1 MRNLKRALS
10 LGLTAAMISGL
21 MVMGSSAASYA
32 DVTSENNV
40 EAIEVLEAVGIMIG
54 DENGNFNPDQNVTR
68 NEMAVVMA
76 NLMEYNV
83 ASYKDTSPFTDV
95 PSWAEPYVA
104 ACYTNGITS
113 GYSDTVYGGSD
124 NVTTAQAALMLMKAL
139 GYFQYSSDF
148 GSDWQLATTRQGN
161 AIDLFVGVDSGV
173 TQPMTRNDVAQLVL
187 NTLKSGTVEA
197 STDGS
202 WSIGD
207 VTINNNVTYSFI
219 TSNQTYATAIDDVRS
234 TSNTTDANRSIVELG
249 EQLYMGD
256 LKLEDDTF
264 DDFNRPSRTWSYEGD
279 EIGTYAKKELLQV
292 SYTTEVEGGDI
303 YGDIGTSACDYDLT
317 YSVDGVELGGAATDD
332 EAAKLARRNSEDMYT
347 TGNGVLTEVYVDID
361 KEETYI
367 VEIHTY
373 LAEALN
379 DYNETSE
386 VATLRVY
393 DGREAYTNY
402 DVDVET
408 VPNVTDV
415 TEGTF
420 YQVNISKKNV
430 SPNGEVLVLN
440 DVQVLEDSEISK
452 YSSDDGNKGNAK
464 VTKLT
469 TDGTEYEGNKDAYYD
484 DEILYQYNENLLT
497 DNSYNIYLDQYGYFL
512 GVDLYEGTKNY
523 VFITGFDRNTS
534 NLAVKTATA
543 NAIFLDGTMD
553 NIQVNV
559 TATDDNIEDAYDDY
573 NAANSNVELFVPW
586 STIPYSSDSWTDL
599 GKQGDEGINN
609 LNQWYTYTVNDAG
622 VYTLKPCVNMTW
634 TQYGMT
640 DPATDDETIIRT
652 DNLSIKDV
660 HPKAVTGTTPL
671 STRVY
676 GEDETV
682 FITVDLDI
690 VDTTGGIKKAITD
703 VNGVYTGVQSVDLIV
718 DTTDP
723 QAYQLGQVYTV
734 SDSKGYVIG
743 AVVIG
748 EAQGNTGN
756 YAYILSQAKS
766 EEKIGDTYYWTFEAV
781 YEGEKQTLTA
791 RSSYEDTIDNI
802 ERGKVVELRFDADG
816 YVVNVKNASKL
827 YEDYNL
833 EIDGYDVYNMKDVTV
848 GENVPEVVRLQG
860 NTLYITDDRTDK
872 GLGIASGAKAVVI
885 QPENG
890 KEVITNCSSV
900 EAAVNR
906 LADPDDSTTIKE
918 YNGKIVAVLD
928 SRGAAAWIV
937 FDSETPLGGNNYNDV
952 NRGNVETIYADGYK
966 QHGVN
971 LKGSSADA
979 TFSVNDYGMLSI
991 SMEYEAPEWVP
1002 DEATVELAAP
1012 LYYNNAYLRT
1022 VTFNPAVIY
1031 NGEAHVTSGTF
1042 FYGQYMGYDASK
1054 FSFGKL
1060 TTEDF
1065 SEVSVYYLDQ
1075 ARNNI
1080 ADRLVDEE
1088 TELYTDASNPKA
1100 LHFEL
1105 HNSAAAN
1112 NVSLTS
1118 YNMDNGWTNDTTYQ
1132 FDDLNTGWNTNVNKS
1147 ASGNLPVIITLDLT
1161 GMTNLYSALNSSIAL
1176 SNFDEADDAQVAA
1189 DKELKISFT
1198 SPTTNL
1204 QTGAAVDFTISFTP
1218 NTFNTGDIRAYHVV
1232 IPKLG
1237 VDTIIFALDD
1247 EFDSTDTGYEP
1258 AYIGT
1263 ENLQITAA
1271 DVKLEAIDAL
1281 EVTGVSIS
1289 GNKAIISFNRDVT
1302 VTGGKSAVSV
1312 TGNAA
1317 GQVATAVANAGAQTV
1332 TVTLNPGHVFGE
1344 NDTITIN
1351 NGTGKISDS
1360 YGYEIAAGTVAQ

>member
-1 MRNLKRALS
+1 M
-10 LGLTAAMISGL
+10 
-21 MVMGSSAASYA
+21 
-32 DVTSENNV
+32 
-40 EAIEVLEAVGIMIG
+40 
-54 DENGNFNPDQNVTR
+54 
-68 NEMAVVMA
+68 
-76 NLMEYNV
+76 
-83 ASYKDTSPFTDV
+83 
-95 PSWAEPYVA
+95 
-104 ACYTNGITS
+104 
-113 GYSDTVYGGSD
+113 
-124 NVTTAQAALMLMKAL
+124 
-139 GYFQYSSDF
+139 
-148 GSDWQLATTRQGN
+148 
-161 AIDLFVGVDSGV
+161 
-173 TQPMTRNDVAQLVL
+173 
-187 NTLKSGTVEA
+187 
-197 STDGS
+197 
-202 WSIGD
+202 
-207 VTINNNVTYSFI
+207 
-219 TSNQTYATAIDDVRS
+219 
-234 TSNTTDANRSIVELG
+234 
-249 EQLYMGD
+249 
-256 LKLEDDTF
+256 
-264 DDFNRPSRTWSYEGD
+264 
-279 EIGTYAKKELLQV
+279 
-292 SYTTEVEGGDI
+292 
-303 YGDIGTSACDYDLT
+303 
-317 YSVDGVELGGAATDD
+317 
-332 EAAKLARRNSEDMYT
+332 
-347 TGNGVLTEVYVDID
+347 
-361 KEETYI
+361 
-367 VEIHTY
+367 
-373 LAEALN
+373 
-379 DYNETSE
+379 
-386 VATLRVY
+386 
-393 DGREAYTNY
+393 
-402 DVDVET
+402 
-408 VPNVTDV
+408 
-415 TEGTF
+415 
-420 YQVNISKKNV
+420 
-430 SPNGEVLVLN
+430 
-440 DVQVLEDSEISK
+440 
-452 YSSDDGNKGNAK
+452 
-464 VTKLT
+464 
-469 TDGTEYEGNKDAYYD
+469 
-484 DEILYQYNENLLT
+484 
-497 DNSYNIYLDQYGYFL
+497 
-512 GVDLYEGTKNY
+512 
-523 VFITGFDRNTS
+523 
-534 NLAVKTATA
+534 
-543 NAIFLDGTMD
+543 
-553 NIQVNV
+553 
-559 TATDDNIEDAYDDY
+559 
-573 NAANSNVELFVPW
+573 
-586 STIPYSSDSWTDL
+586 
-599 GKQGDEGINN
+599 
-609 LNQWYTYTVNDAG
+609 
-622 VYTLKPCVNMTW
+622 
-634 TQYGMT
+634 
-640 DPATDDETIIRT
+640 
-652 DNLSIKDV
+652 
-660 HPKAVTGTTPL
+660 
-671 STRVY
+671 
-676 GEDETV
+676 
-682 FITVDLDI
+682 
-690 VDTTGGIKKAITD
+690 
-703 VNGVYTGVQSVDLIV
+703 
-718 DTTDP
+718 
-723 QAYQLGQVYTV
+723 
-734 SDSKGYVIG
+734 
-743 AVVIG
+743 
-748 EAQGNTGN
+748 
-756 YAYILSQAKS
+756 
-766 EEKIGDTYYWTFEAV
+766 
-781 YEGEKQTLTA
+781 
-791 RSSYEDTIDNI
+791 
-802 ERGKVVELRFDADG
+802 
-816 YVVNVKNASKL
+816 
-827 YEDYNL
+827 
-833 EIDGYDVYNMKDVTV
+833 
-848 GENVPEVVRLQG
+848 
-860 NTLYITDDRTDK
+860 
-872 GLGIASGAKAVVI
+872 
-885 QPENG
+885 
-890 KEVITNCSSV
+890 